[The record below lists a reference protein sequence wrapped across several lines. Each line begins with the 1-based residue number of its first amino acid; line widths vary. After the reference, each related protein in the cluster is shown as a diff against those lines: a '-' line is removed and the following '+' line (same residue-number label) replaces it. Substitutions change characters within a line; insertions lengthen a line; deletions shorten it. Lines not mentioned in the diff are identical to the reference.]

1 MSVSI
6 YYSARRPTALTEQE
20 QKAVKEVVSRY
31 SVADQ
36 VEEYLQTG
44 SGWRG
49 EDFCLYSP
57 PFDSPDT
64 ILEGAT
70 KLPGH
75 TDDAAWIAVL
85 HWCKALSEIR
95 RVLPNADWHVHVDDY
110 DIGWD
115 EQQQAF
121 DPSK

>member
-6 YYSARRPTALTEQE
+6 YYSARRSTALTEQE
-20 QKAVKEVVSRY
+20 QEAVRDVISRY

-44 SGWRG
+44 YGWRG
-49 EDFCLYSP
+49 EDFCLYAP
-57 PFDSPDT
+57 PFDSSDT

-75 TDDAAWIAVL
+75 TDDAMWTAIL

-95 RVLPNADWHVHVDDY
+95 HILLDAVWDVHVDDD
-110 DIGWD
+110 DIVWND
-115 EQQQAF
+115 QQQAF

>member
-1 MSVSI
+1 MGVSI
-6 YYSARRPTALTEQE
+6 YYAAHRSTALTERE
-20 QKAVKEVVSRY
+20 QNAVKEVVSRY

-49 EDFCLYSP
+49 EDFCLYQP
-57 PFDSPDT
+57 PYDSPDT

-75 TDDAAWIAVL
+75 SDDAMWTAVL
-85 HWCKALSEIR
+85 HWCRALSEIR
-95 RVLPNADWHVHVDDY
+95 RILLDAVWDVHVDDHY
-110 DIGWD
+110 IAWD
-115 EQQQAF
+115 DNQQAF

>member
-6 YYSARRPTALTEQE
+6 YYTVCRSTALTEQE
-20 QKAVKEVVSRY
+20 QEAVKEVVSRY
-31 SVADQ
+31 SVADK

-49 EDFCLYSP
+49 EDFCLYTP

-75 TDDAAWIAVL
+75 TDDAAWTAVL

-95 RVLPNADWHVHVDDY
+95 HILPDAKWHVHVDDD
-110 DIGWD
+110 DIEWNE
-115 EQQQAF
+115 EQRAF